1 MSWQL
6 AHLYAFL
13 SWPPLLAVLFI
24 ASCRLN
30 AMPRET
36 LFPVVLEY
44 ALWAGIAVALLLA
57 PLVGD
62 WPGPVVMLVSWALA
76 AVLFCSRRA
85 WAGDVAPDVATD
97 VAPLSKLPEVP
108 HDPQ

>member
-1 MSWQL
+1 MTWQL

-30 AMPRET
+30 AMPEGT
-36 LFPVVLEY
+36 FFSVGLEY
-44 ALWAGIAVALLLA
+44 ALWQAVGWGLILA

-62 WPGPVVMLVSWALA
+62 WPGPVVLGVAWALA
-76 AVLFCSRRA
+76 AILLCSRRA

-97 VAPLSKLPEVP
+97 VAPLSKLPEIRN
-108 HDPQ
+108 DPE

>member
-1 MSWQL
+1 MTWQF

-13 SWPPLLAVLFI
+13 SWPPLFAVLFI

-36 LFPVVLEY
+36 LFAVVLEY
-44 ALWAGIAVALLLA
+44 ALWAGIAVSLLLA

-76 AVLFCSRRA
+76 GVLLCSRRA
-85 WAGDVAPDVATD
+85 WAGDVAPDLATD
-97 VAPLSKLPEVP
+97 QAPLATLPELP
-108 HDPQ
+108 HDPE